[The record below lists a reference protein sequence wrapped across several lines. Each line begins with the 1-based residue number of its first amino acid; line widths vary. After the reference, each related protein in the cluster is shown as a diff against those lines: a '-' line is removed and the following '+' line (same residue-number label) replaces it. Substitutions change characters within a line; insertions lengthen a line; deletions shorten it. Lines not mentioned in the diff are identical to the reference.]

1 MDIVERD
8 EQLQYIQLWEDS
20 GLTKAEFCRQI
31 GITYSNFMNWCYKNA
46 PKDKRIS
53 ADQHEDSTQQQIVR
67 LSLTEAPVQPNTSS
81 RLIIHLKDSL
91 LEIPPGFPSDEVEK
105 IIKFLHA

>member
-1 MDIVERD
+1 MPIIERD
-8 EQLQYIQLWEDS
+8 EQLQYIQLWEQS
-20 GLTKAEFCRQI
+20 GLSKAEFCRRI
-31 GITYSNFMNWCYKNA
+31 GIAYSNFMNWCYKNTHNVNH
-46 PKDKRIS
+46 IS
-53 ADQHEDSTQQQIVR
+53 VDQHEDTASQQIVPV
-67 LSLTEAPVQPNTSS
+67 SLTEGSAEPEPAS